1 MDFTWWLIS
10 YPIPN
15 IFQGNHI
22 VSCQSSYE
30 HDPNGAG
37 VICKKEFS
45 AWKIVNTYP
54 KICKV
59 TKLYIADRRPATTLN
74 TLPGSFL
81 CFCIIFLV
89 FVSFGYLSLLVPGW
103 QDLAGFRRGQ
113 TWP

>member
-1 MDFTWWLIS
+1 MDFTWWLGS

-30 HDPNGAG
+30 RDPNGAG

-45 AWKIVNTYP
+45 AWKTLNTHP

-59 TKLYIADRRPATTLN
+59 TKLFIADRRPATTLN

-81 CFCIIFLV
+81 CFCIIFLFCVIWLFV
-89 FVSFGYLSLLVPGW
+89 FTGP
-103 QDLAGFRRGQ
+103 DLGFFCLQ
-113 TWP
+113 VKSDI

>member
-1 MDFTWWLIS
+1 MDFTWWLGS
-10 YPIPN
+10 YPFPN
-15 IFQGNHI
+15 IFQGDHI

-30 HDPNGAG
+30 RDPNGAG

-45 AWKIVNTYP
+45 ARKTVITHP

-81 CFCIIFLV
+81 CFCIIFLFLCHSV
-89 FVSFGYLSLLVPGW
+89 TCPYWS
-103 QDLAGFRRGQ
+103 
-113 TWP
+113 